1 MKSKIMAA
9 DYLHHH
15 KEFPALLRIVADEMR
30 ILPAL
35 VEKDYWIMHVLY
47 GLSEQGFKFE
57 LKGGTSLS
65 KGYRIIERFSEDID
79 IHITPPGAFKIN
91 ENPNNTK
98 PANIAARKEFYD
110 WLAAN
115 IKIDGIV
122 SAQRD
127 TAFDDPDYYRS
138 GGVRLIYKNVFDKIE
153 GVKEGIL
160 LEAGFDTITP
170 NQKLTISSWAFDK
183 AMQTAGIDITDNR
196 AIDIVCYDRGYT
208 FVEKLQ
214 TIATKFRKEQSGEQE
229 RPNFMRQYYDVYCLL
244 GDDAVQQF
252 IGTAA
257 YLAHKQKRFP
267 AADRAITVA
276 ENEAFLLNDPAVKA
290 DFLKRYKETA
300 ALYYNGQPDFDA
312 LLDRI
317 KANIERL

>member
-1 MKSKIMAA
+1 MAA

-15 KEFPALLRIVADEMR
+15 KEFPALLNIVADEMR

-47 GLSEQGFKFE
+47 GLSKQGFKFE

-79 IHITPPGAFKIN
+79 IHITPPEEFKIN

-98 PANIAARKEFYD
+98 PANISARKEFYN
-110 WLAAN
+110 WLATN

-122 SAQRD
+122 SAKRD

-138 GGVRLIYKNVFDKIE
+138 GGIRLIYENGFDKIE

-160 LEAGFDTITP
+160 LEAGFDTVTP

-183 AMQTAGIDITDNR
+183 AIQTAGIDIINNR
-196 AIDIVCYDRGYT
+196 AVDIVCYDLGYT

-244 GDDAVQQF
+244 GNNAVQQF
-252 IGTAA
+252 IDTPA

-267 AADRAITVA
+267 AADRVITVA
-276 ENEAFLLNDPAVKA
+276 ENEAFLLNDSAVKV
-290 DFLKRYKETA
+290 DFIKRYKETA
-300 ALYYNGQPDFDA
+300 ALYYNGQPDFNA